1 MRYILIIM
9 VLLIIYIYYLS
20 RENRRLNS
28 RASAELRYE
37 IARRQLDEW
46 NEKYA
51 KVRK

>member
-1 MRYILIIM
+1 MNYILIIM
-9 VLLIIYIYYLS
+9 VLLIIFIYYLS
-20 RENRRLNS
+20 RENKKLRG

>member
-1 MRYILIIM
+1 MNYLLVIM
-9 VLLIIYIYYLS
+9 VLLIVYIYYLS